1 MCTFLTCIEMEKYV
15 PSHIVMTTH
24 QRVQCNERNEN
35 LILLHTLGFKKA
47 TKAKMLME
55 HDLQI

>member
-24 QRVQCNERNEN
+24 KRVQCNERNEN

-47 TKAKMLME
+47 TKAE
-55 HDLQI
+55 NVNGT